1 MFFEKQTVFACSF
14 LDILPQKGEKVKTG
28 RPEFGRK
35 AAAKTNKAKR
45 SEKTER
51 KVSPAFGAKLRLNA
65 KKQIFNAARKA
76 PNHPL
81 PLVFLRLLNL
91 SSPPKCAFLNAEL
104 TFTLREKNRLESSG
118 KFFNQIISSKSRSKP
133 ALKIKI
139 FKKTSEN

>member
-65 KKQIFNAARKA
+65 KKANIQCGSKSAKLSTAPRVFEAFEPFAA
-76 PNHPL
+76 
-81 PLVFLRLLNL
+81 
-91 SSPPKCAFLNAEL
+91 AEVL
-104 TFTLREKNRLESSG
+104 FFERRTSFPVMEKNS
-118 KFFNQIISSKSRSKP
+118 P
-133 ALKIKI
+133 
-139 FKKTSEN
+139 